1 MIVND
6 RSGSGVYVCR
16 LIIAWEAGHLYDWVS
31 LVWGAMPPVGLEV
44 GGERLNSSFFFF
56 FGFDPEG
63 RELNVSV

>member
-6 RSGSGVYVCR
+6 RSDSGVYVCR

-44 GGERLNSSFFFF
+44 AGERLNSFFIF
-56 FGFDPEG
+56 FGFNPEG
-63 RELNVSV
+63 RELDVSV